1 MLDSCL
7 LCGSTE
13 PGKQYTFH
21 YGRIASIAS
30 SHYANIPET
39 TTRFKLLGSKQVFIC
54 KKCVHGHVR
63 RHALVWI
70 GMGSMIALLPAVF
83 FRILTSTRVVT
94 QAEGVAFLFLTI
106 ALILIAIGLGIIF
119 SNAWMCL
126 TGRCQDYAEQI
137 AINTL
142 RGELAA
148 SENADTFWTSRQFTR
163 LHSIPISQG

>member
-7 LCGSTE
+7 LCGSTK

-30 SHYANIPET
+30 NHYANIPET

-63 RHALVWI
+63 RHALIWSGVGFLI
-70 GMGSMIALLPAVF
+70 VLLPAAI
-83 FRILTSTRVVT
+83 FRVLSGTRVVT
-94 QAEGVAFLFLTI
+94 RSEGIVFMLLTI
-106 ALILIAIGLGIIF
+106 ALVLIAVGLGMIF

-142 RGELAA
+142 RGELAT
-148 SENADTFWTSRQFTR
+148 SEKADAFWTSRQFTR
-163 LHSIPISQG
+163 LHSIPLS